1 MKLKLH
7 KFDMSKIASDATIM
21 VVGKRR
27 TGKSTL
33 IRDIMR
39 SMAGKVDF
47 GIAMCGSED
56 TTKAMS
62 EYIPQSCIYDDYS
75 APALDVLL
83 RVQQKGVAAGTCKPV
98 YLVMDD
104 TMYDKQTLKSKN
116 MRMLFM
122 NGRHRKIFF
131 LCAVQYLMDIPP
143 DIRTNVDYLFVLKE
157 NVLSNREKLHKQ
169 FFGMFAEYKDF
180 SVVMNSCTSGFQCMV
195 LDNTARSN
203 DPSDCVFWYQADAA
217 GPDFRVGSPGVWALH
232 AKYGS
237 SSQKTLGGGG
247 ERRLFG
253 EDGGEEEAAARDDDD
268 DDDDDEEDG
277 TASVCKSTP
286 GVAQRIAAE
295 KRRKKRELKS
305 SDENASRVRAVQQCG
320 VKHSREA
327 QS

>member
-1 MKLKLH
+1 MKLKVH
-7 KFDMSKIASDATIM
+7 KFDISKIAPDATIM

-33 IRDIMR
+33 IRDILRAMV
-39 SMAGKVDF
+39 GKLDF

-56 TTKAMS
+56 TGKAMA
-62 EYIPQSCIYDDYS
+62 EYIPPSCIYDDFS
-75 APALDVLL
+75 PAALDVLL
-83 RVQQKGVAAGTCKPV
+83 RVQQRGVAAGTCKPV
-98 YLVMDD
+98 FLVMDD

-203 DPSDCVFWYQADAA
+203 NPSDCVFWYQADPA
-217 GPDFRVGSPGVWALH
+217 GSDFRVGTPGIWALH
-232 AKYGS
+232 DKYGS
-237 SSQKTLGGGG
+237 AGHHKSSSGS
-247 ERRLFG
+247 ERRVTADDDDDD
-253 EDGGEEEAAARDDDD
+253 EAAEEEEAAAGGDDD
-268 DDDDDEEDG
+268 DDDDDED
-277 TASVCKSTP
+277 ACKSMP
-286 GVAQRIAAE
+286 GVAQRIQAE
-295 KRRKKRELKS
+295 RRKKREMLDK
-305 SDENASRVRAVQQCG
+305 EGAESRVRAVKQCG
-320 VKHSREA
+320 VKS
-327 QS
+327 

>member
-7 KFDMSKIASDATIM
+7 KFDMSKIAPDATIM

-33 IRDIMR
+33 IRDILR
-39 SMAGKVDF
+39 SMVGKLDF

-56 TTKAMS
+56 TGKAMA
-62 EYIPQSCIYDDYS
+62 EYIPPSCIYDDFS
-75 APALDVLL
+75 PAALDVLL
-83 RVQQKGVAAGTCKPV
+83 RVQQRGVASGTCKPV

-217 GPDFRVGSPGVWALH
+217 GASFRVGTPGIWVLH
-232 AKYGS
+232 DKYGS
-237 SSQKTLGGGG
+237 AKSSLGGGG
-247 ERRLFG
+247 AERRVSG
-253 EDGGEEEAAARDDDD
+253 ADDDDEGGGGGSAVDDAAAASADDDDEDDDD
-268 DDDDDEEDG
+268 D
-277 TASVCKSTP
+277 AVCKSTP
-286 GVAQRIAAE
+286 GVSQKMAAE
-295 KRRKKRELKS
+295 KRRKKRELEGS
-305 SDENASRVRAVQQCG
+305 GENESRVRAVKQCG
-320 VKHSREA
+320 IKT
-327 QS
+327 

>member
-1 MKLKLH
+1 MKLKVH
-7 KFDMSKIASDATIM
+7 RFDMSRIAPDATIM

-39 SMAGKVDF
+39 SMAGKLDF

-56 TTKAMS
+56 TSKAMA
-62 EYIPQSCIYDDYS
+62 EYIPQSCIYDDFS
-75 APALDVLL
+75 AAALDVLL

-203 DPSDCVFWYQADAA
+203 DPSDCVFWYQADPA
-217 GPDFRVGSPGVWALH
+217 GSDFRVGSPGIWGLH
-232 AKYGS
+232 AKYGAAAG
-237 SSQKTLGGGG
+237 KAGGGSS
-247 ERRLFG
+247 ERRG
-253 EDGGEEEAAARDDDD
+253 VCDEEEEEVAGREDDDD
-268 DDDDDEEDG
+268 DD
-277 TASVCKSTP
+277 ASSSSVCKSTP
-286 GVAQRIAAE
+286 GVAQKMAAE
-295 KRRKKRELKS
+295 KRRKKRELEG

-320 VKHSREA
+320 IKNS
-327 QS
+327 SS